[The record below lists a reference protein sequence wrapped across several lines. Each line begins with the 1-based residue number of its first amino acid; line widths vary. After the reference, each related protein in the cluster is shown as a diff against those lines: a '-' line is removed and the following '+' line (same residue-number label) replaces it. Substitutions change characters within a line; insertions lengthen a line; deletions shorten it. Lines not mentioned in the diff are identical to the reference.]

1 MDVSWKAR
9 QASLLRDFHSPRLQS
24 QVRYDLLAQ
33 KILIN
38 KPKCNVYEWLTCVLT
53 AKILKYDGKQCCLI
67 IYMVRINLPICGVDS
82 PDGSVDVPLRY
93 EVKYRGT
100 FNLRG
105 QIFSRYHV
113 SQIYSD
119 SDSENLSSAL
129 QSLNPSS
136 LKRYLSFPPP

>member
-1 MDVSWKAR
+1 M
-9 QASLLRDFHSPRLQS
+9 
-24 QVRYDLLAQ
+24 
-33 KILIN
+33 LI
-38 KPKCNVYEWLTCVLT
+38 
-53 AKILKYDGKQCCLI
+53 DKQCCLI
-67 IYMVRINLPICGVDS
+67 INMVMINLSICGVDS
-82 PDGSVDVPLRY
+82 PDRSVDVPLRY

-105 QIFSRYHV
+105 QIFRQYHV
-113 SQIYSD
+113 SQIY